1 MQPHREQEHTTV
13 EGDLTVTGHLYIGR
27 EINGLTITNVI
38 EGMANRTV
46 FFSNGTHRNFAYGR
60 RVNT

>member
-1 MQPHREQEHTTV
+1 MQQREQEHTTF
-13 EGDLTVTGHLYIGR
+13 EGDLTVTGHLYVGR

-38 EGMANRTV
+38 EGMTGRTV
-46 FFSNGTHRNFAYGR
+46 FFDNGTHRNFRYAR